1 MLLTH
6 QWISIKCLTRPL
18 CMQSEYSFARCAVNA
33 VVLHEQNCDSSIFT
47 LFTSRLTKVKD
58 LGMYTG
64 SLKQR
69 DKNKAQR

>member
-18 CMQSEYSFARCAVNA
+18 CMQSEYSFTRCAVNA

-47 LFTSRLTKVKD
+47 LFTSRLRKSKGSGYVYWKLKTK
-58 LGMYTG
+58 G
-64 SLKQR
+64 
-69 DKNKAQR
+69 